1 MEPLFV
7 QILLLDVLFVLVPT
21 FIYGIFYDR
30 MRQTPLLYGFL
41 LGLSAMVCLATSVRD
56 AGLYWDLRYVPLVIA
71 FLFCGRKA
79 GLLVMICIL
88 AIRTYIGADEMVAGC
103 ISILLASSVPWIAG
117 GGIGALP
124 YRERMTKALMIGSW
138 PLVTSLAVLGVYST
152 IYGPERLGWPDL
164 LQMLFFG
171 VAYLVALGLSVMLNE
186 AILERE
192 MMKIELQR
200 GEKLQV
206 VGELA
211 ASIAHEIRNPLTV
224 VKGFLQ
230 LSLERKEAGI
240 AHIPIM
246 LEELGRAEMIINDY
260 LSVSRPKFEKIEA
273 FDLGL
278 LISNILVLLDPLANK
293 DGILVEMQL
302 EEGLSLRSDKARLQQ
317 ALLNL
322 IKNAIE
328 ATNAGGKVKVVLKA
342 GPGEAHITISDTGR
356 GMTEQELNRLGT
368 LFYSTKE
375 KGTGLG
381 TSVSIRIIEAMR
393 GHISFKSKLGAG
405 TQISIVLP
413 LAQPLFHER
422 SG

>member
-1 MEPLFV
+1 MFV

-21 FIYGIFYDR
+21 FIFGIFYDR
-30 MRQTPLLYGFL
+30 MRKAPLWHGFL
-41 LGLSAMVCLATSVRD
+41 LGLSAMVCLSTSVRE
-56 AGLYWDLRYVPLVIA
+56 ANLYWDLRYIPLVIA
-71 FLFCGRKA
+71 FLYCGRKA

-88 AIRTYIGADEMVAGC
+88 AIRTYVGTDEMVVGH
-103 ISILLASSVPWIAG
+103 ISILLAASVPWLAG
-117 GGIGALP
+117 AGIGALP
-124 YRERMTKALMIGSW
+124 YRERIAKSLMIGCW
-138 PLVTSLAVLGVYST
+138 PLVTSLAVLGVYSVL
-152 IYGPERLGWPDL
+152 YGADRFGWPDL
-164 LQMLFFG
+164 LQMLVFG
-171 VAYLVALGLSVMLNE
+171 VAYIVALGLSIMLNE

-260 LSVSRPKFEKIEA
+260 LSVSRPQFEKIEA

-278 LISNILVLLDPLANK
+278 LISNILALLDPLANK
-293 DGILVEMQL
+293 EGILIEMQL
-302 EEGLSLRSDKARLQQ
+302 EEGLALRTDKARLQQ

-322 IKNAIE
+322 IKNAVE
-328 ATNAGGKVKVVLKA
+328 ATKAGGVVKVTLKP
-342 GPGEAHITISDTGR
+342 GPGEAHVTIADTGR

-393 GHISFKSKLGAG
+393 GTISFKSKPGVG

-413 LAQPLFHER
+413 LAEPNVRER
-422 SG
+422 LG

>member
-1 MEPLFV
+1 MFV

-30 MRQTPLLYGFL
+30 MRQTPLWYGFL
-41 LGLSAMVCLATSVRD
+41 LGLSAMVCLATSVHE
-56 AGLYWDLRYVPLVIA
+56 ANLYFDLRYIPLVIA
-71 FLFCGRKA
+71 FLYCGRKA
-79 GLLVMICIL
+79 GLLVLVCIL
-88 AIRTYIGADEMVAGC
+88 AIRTYVGADEMVVGH
-103 ISILLASSVPWIAG
+103 ISILLAAIVPWLAG
-117 GGIGALP
+117 SGIGALP
-124 YRERMTKALMIGSW
+124 YRGRIAKALMIGCW
-138 PLVTSLAVLGVYST
+138 PLVTSVAVIGVYSALF
-152 IYGPERLGWPDL
+152 GSERIGWPDL

-171 VAYLVALGLSVMLNE
+171 AAYIVGLGLSIMLNE

-240 AHIPIM
+240 SHIPIM

-260 LSVSRPKFEKIEA
+260 LSVSRPQFEKIEA

-293 DGILVEMQL
+293 EGILVEMQL
-302 EEGLSLRSDKARLQQ
+302 EEGLSLRTDKARLQQ

-328 ATNAGGKVKVVLKA
+328 ATKAGGIVKVALNA
-342 GPGEAHITISDTGR
+342 GPGEAHVTIADTGR

-381 TSVSIRIIEAMR
+381 TSVSIRIIEAMQ
-393 GHISFKSKLGAG
+393 GTISFKSKPGVG
-405 TQISIVLP
+405 TRISIVLP
-413 LAQPLFHER
+413 LAER
-422 SG
+422 HFRDRLG